1 LADSRADRWSF
12 AGYAR
17 WAEWDNRAVS
27 AQLNPS
33 TDTAYRES
41 AQVGRKTIV
50 SAQPTREL
58 MWQFEAWN
66 ESVEWRMILGKG
78 KVEIGNSG
86 LIYFR

>member
-1 LADSRADRWSF
+1 
-12 AGYAR
+12 
-17 WAEWDNRAVS
+17 
-27 AQLNPS
+27 
-33 TDTAYRES
+33 
-41 AQVGRKTIV
+41 
-50 SAQPTREL
+50 